1 MKTEK
6 NEHKGHGRDKPPLF
20 SSWNRLY
27 AFVLLNLAVL
37 ILLFYFFTE
46 AFE

>member
-1 MKTEK
+1 MNSQNSEK
-6 NEHKGHGRDKPPLF
+6 VKKDQEKPPLF

-27 AFVLLNLAVL
+27 AVVLLNLAVL
-37 ILLFYFFTE
+37 IVLFYLFTK